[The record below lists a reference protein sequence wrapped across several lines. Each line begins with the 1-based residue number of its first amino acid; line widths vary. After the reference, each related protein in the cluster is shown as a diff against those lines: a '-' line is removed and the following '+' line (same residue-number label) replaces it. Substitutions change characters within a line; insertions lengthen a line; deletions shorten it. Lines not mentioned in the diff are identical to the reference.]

1 MKFDIKQLTLD
12 KLLSLLEK
20 HGLNIII
27 ALTVYYVGKYAKT
40 YVDKA
45 VNNFLDKTHIER
57 SISSFIKSIYSLIY
71 YVVLF
76 YILIDILGIDLSSV
90 TTLLGALGIVLGFA
104 FKETL
109 GNFCGGLMILVFKP
123 FKVGHV
129 VEYGKYTGEITAIE
143 LFYTRMKNFQ
153 NEVIIIPNGIITNN
167 VIRNLSK
174 NKVRRL
180 DLTYGVGYKSDI
192 RLVKKILDELIA
204 NHPKILK
211 SPEPTAR
218 LGEMGDSALNFVVYV
233 YVKNDDYGLVKYDLN
248 EGIKIKFDENNIEI
262 PFPQMDV
269 YIGKKESDEIGS

>member
-1 MKFDIKQLTLD
+1 MKFDIKQLTMDTLMRI
-12 KLLSLLEK
+12 LEK
-20 HGLNIII
+20 HGLNIIV
-27 ALTVYYVGKYAKT
+27 ALTVYYVAKYGKT
-40 YVDKA
+40 YIDKA
-45 VNNFLDKTHIER
+45 VNKFLEKSRMER

-71 YVVLF
+71 YVILF
-76 YILIDILGIDLSSV
+76 YIIIDILGIDLSSI

-129 VEYGKYTGEITAIE
+129 VEYGKYIGEITAIE

-153 NEVIIIPNGIITNN
+153 NEVIIIPNGIVTNN

-174 NKVRRL
+174 NKIRRL

-192 RLVKKILDELIA
+192 RQVKKILDEIIEH
-204 NHPKILK
+204 HPKILK
-211 SPEPTAR
+211 SPEPVAR
-218 LGEMGDSALNFVVYV
+218 LGEIADSALKFVVYV
-233 YVKNDDYGLVKYDLN
+233 YVKNEDYGIVKYDLN

-262 PFPQMDV
+262 PFPQMDI
-269 YIGKKESDEIGS
+269 YIGKKESDDIGS

>member
-12 KLLSLLEK
+12 NLLAIFEK

-27 ALTVYYVGKYAKT
+27 ALTVYYVGRYGKSYI
-40 YVDKA
+40 DKA
-45 VNNFLDKTHIER
+45 VNRFLERTHMER
-57 SISSFIKSIYSLIY
+57 SISSFIKSVYSLIY
-71 YVVLF
+71 YVILF
-76 YILIDILGIDLSSV
+76 YIIIDILGIDLSSI

-129 VEYGKYTGEITAIE
+129 VEYGKYIGEMVAIE

-153 NEVIIIPNGIITNN
+153 NELVIIPNGIITNN

-192 RLVKKILDELIA
+192 RQVKKILDEIIA
-204 NHPKILK
+204 GHPKILK
-211 SPEPTAR
+211 SPEPVAR

-233 YVKNDDYGLVKYDLN
+233 YVKNEDYGTVKYDLN
-248 EGIKIKFDENNIEI
+248 EGIKIKFDEHNIEI
-262 PFPQMDV
+262 PFPQMDI
-269 YIGKKESDEIGS
+269 YIGKKESDDSGN

>member
-1 MKFDIKQLTLD
+1 MKFDIKQLTMDNLMRI
-12 KLLSLLEK
+12 LEK
-20 HGLNIII
+20 HGLNIIV
-27 ALTVYYVGKYAKT
+27 ALTVYYVAKYGKT
-40 YVDKA
+40 YIDKA
-45 VNNFLDKTHIER
+45 VNKFLEKSRMER

-71 YVVLF
+71 YVILF
-76 YILIDILGIDLSSV
+76 YIIIDIVGIDLSSI

-123 FKVGHV
+123 FKIGHV
-129 VEYGKYTGEITAIE
+129 VEYGKYTGEIVSIE

-153 NEVIIIPNGIITNN
+153 NELIIIPNGIVTNN

-192 RLVKKILDELIA
+192 RQVKKILDEIIA
-204 NHPKILK
+204 GHPKILK
-211 SPEPTAR
+211 SPEPVAR
-218 LGEMGDSALNFVVYV
+218 LGEMGDSALKFVVYV
-233 YVKNDDYGLVKYDLN
+233 YVKNEDYAAVKYDLN
-248 EGIKIKFDENNIEI
+248 EGTKIKFDENNIEI
-262 PFPQMDV
+262 PFPQMDI

>member
-1 MKFDIKQLTLD
+1 M
-12 KLLSLLEK
+12 
-20 HGLNIII
+20 
-27 ALTVYYVGKYAKT
+27 
-40 YVDKA
+40 
-45 VNNFLDKTHIER
+45 ER

-76 YILIDILGIDLSSV
+76 YIIIDILGIDLSSV

-129 VEYGKYTGEITAIE
+129 VEYGKYIGEIVSIE

-153 NEVIIIPNGIITNN
+153 NELVIIPNGIITNN
-167 VIRNLSK
+167 VVRNLSK
-174 NKVRRL
+174 NKIRRL
-180 DLTYGVGYKSDI
+180 DLTYGVGYRSDI
-192 RLVKKILDELIA
+192 RQVKKILDEIIA
-204 NHPKILK
+204 GHPKILK
-211 SPEPTAR
+211 SPEPVAR

-233 YVKNDDYGLVKYDLN
+233 YVKNEDYASVKYDLN

-262 PFPQMDV
+262 PFPQMDI
-269 YIGKKESDEIGS
+269 YIGKKESDDIGS

>member
-12 KLLSLLEK
+12 NLMRILEK
-20 HGLNIII
+20 HGLNIIV
-27 ALTVYYVGKYAKT
+27 ALTVYYVARYGKT
-40 YVDKA
+40 YIDKA
-45 VNNFLDKTHIER
+45 VNKFLEKSRIER

-71 YVVLF
+71 YVILF
-76 YILIDILGIDLSSV
+76 YIVIDIVGIDLSSI

-123 FKVGHV
+123 FKIGHV
-129 VEYGKYTGEITAIE
+129 VEYGKYTGEIISIE

-153 NEVIIIPNGIITNN
+153 NELIIIPNGIVTNN

-192 RLVKKILDELIA
+192 RQVKKILDEIIA
-204 NHPKILK
+204 GHPKILK
-211 SPEPTAR
+211 SPEPVAR
-218 LGEMGDSALNFVVYV
+218 LGEMGDSALKFVVYV
-233 YVKNDDYGLVKYDLN
+233 YVKNEDYGIVKYDLN

-262 PFPQMDV
+262 PFPQMDI